1 MTSSN
6 TNATGPRFAFD
17 DLHEMLLV
25 LGVPLPVSAPSYR
38 HSRNSTIYYEE
49 NAFDGVAYQS
59 AAHIT
64 SSVDEDLVRARI

>member
-6 TNATGPRFAFD
+6 TNATGPRIYID
-17 DLHEMLLV
+17 DLHEIILV
-25 LGVPLPVSAPSYR
+25 LGVSLPVSAPSYR